1 MTIYIIRRL
10 LALVPV
16 IAVVGVVSFSIIR
29 LSPGDPAMFFVTA
42 DATAD
47 EVQAVRE
54 RLGIDRPIHEQFAV
68 WAGGVLRGDLG
79 TSFYQRRPV
88 TDLFWSRFPP
98 TLWLALSAQ
107 ALALIIAVPT
117 GVISAVRPNSL
128 WDRAMT
134 VFTLLGVSIP
144 GFWLALLLV
153 LAFSVNLRWLPV
165 QGYVDPLHDPAA
177 AIRHLVL
184 PVIALG
190 YSQAA
195 LIARMTRAAMLDV
208 LSQDYVRTARAK
220 GVRPS
225 RVVLSH
231 ALQNAMNPILT
242 VTGLSITSLISGS
255 IIIEI
260 VFNYPGIG
268 RMVIDAVTRRD
279 FPVIQGAMMI
289 VAFMYVMVNLLV
301 DISYSAFDPRIRY
314 D

>member
-1 MTIYIIRRL
+1 MTVYIIRRL

-16 IAVVGVVSFSIIR
+16 IAVVGIVSFSIIR

-54 RLGIDRPIHEQFAV
+54 RLGVDRPVPEQFAL

-107 ALALIIAVPT
+107 LLALIIAVPT
-117 GVISAVRPNSL
+117 GIVSAIRPNSL
-128 WDRAMT
+128 WDRSMT

-165 QGYVDPLHDPAA
+165 QGYVDPLQHPAGA
-177 AIRHLVL
+177 LRHLIL

-225 RVVLSH
+225 RVVLAH
-231 ALQNAMNPILT
+231 ALRNAMNPILT

-279 FPVIQGAMMI
+279 FPVIQGSMMI

>member
-1 MTIYIIRRL
+1 MTVYIIRRL

-29 LSPGDPAMFFVTA
+29 LSPGDPAVFFVTA

-54 RLGIDRPIHEQFAV
+54 RLGIDRPISEQFV
-68 WAGGVLRGDLG
+68 LWAGGVLRGDLG

-88 TDLFWSRFPP
+88 TELFWSRFPP

-107 ALALIIAVPT
+107 VLALLIAVPT
-117 GVISAVRPNSL
+117 GIISAVRPNSL

-134 VFTLLGVSIP
+134 IFTLLGVSIP

-153 LAFSVNLRWLPV
+153 MTFSVNLRWLPV
-165 QGYVDPLHDPAA
+165 QGYVDPLQHPAGA
-177 AIRHLVL
+177 LRHLIL

-225 RVVLSH
+225 RVVLAH
-231 ALQNAMNPILT
+231 ALRNAMNPILT

-289 VAFMYVMVNLLV
+289 VAFMYVLVNLLV
-301 DISYSAFDPRIRY
+301 DLSYSVFDPRIRY
-314 D
+314 V

>member
-1 MTIYIIRRL
+1 VTVYIIRRL

-16 IAVVGVVSFSIIR
+16 IAVVGIVSFSIIR

-54 RLGIDRPIHEQFAV
+54 RLGVDRPLPEQFAL

-107 ALALIIAVPT
+107 LLALIIAVPT
-117 GVISAVRPNSL
+117 GIVSAIRPNSL
-128 WDRAMT
+128 WDRGMT
-134 VFTLLGVSIP
+134 IFTLLGVSIP

-165 QGYVDPLHDPAA
+165 QGYVDPLQDPAGA
-177 AIRHLVL
+177 LRHLVL

-225 RVVLSH
+225 RVVLVH
-231 ALQNAMNPILT
+231 ALRNAMNPILT

-279 FPVIQGAMMI
+279 FPVIQGSMMI
-289 VAFMYVMVNLLV
+289 VAFMYVMVNLIV

>member
-1 MTIYIIRRL
+1 MTTYIFHRL
-10 LALVPV
+10 LALLPV
-16 IAVVGVVSFSIIR
+16 MAVVGIVSFSIIR

-54 RLGIDRPIHEQFAV
+54 RLGIDRPMHEQFAI

-88 TDLFWSRFPP
+88 MDLFWSRFPP

-107 ALALIIAVPT
+107 LVALVIAIPT
-117 GVISAVRPNSL
+117 GIVSAVRPNSL

-153 LAFSVNLRWLPV
+153 LTFSVNLRWLPV
-165 QGYVDPLHDPAA
+165 QGYVDPLHDPAGA
-177 AIRHLVL
+177 LRHLVL

-208 LSQDYVRTARAK
+208 LSQDYVRTARSK

-225 RVVLSH
+225 RVVLLH
-231 ALQNAMNPILT
+231 ALRNAMNPILT

>member
-1 MTIYIIRRL
+1 MTVYIIRRL

-16 IAVVGVVSFSIIR
+16 IAVVGIVSFSIIR

-54 RLGIDRPIHEQFAV
+54 RLGVDRPVPEQFAL

-98 TLWLALSAQ
+98 PLWLALSAQ
-107 ALALIIAVPT
+107 LLALIIAVPT
-117 GVISAVRPNSL
+117 GIVSAIRPNSL
-128 WDRAMT
+128 WDRSMT

-165 QGYVDPLHDPAA
+165 QGYVDPLQHPAGA
-177 AIRHLVL
+177 LRHLIL

-225 RVVLSH
+225 RVVLAH
-231 ALQNAMNPILT
+231 ALRNAMNPILT

-279 FPVIQGAMMI
+279 FPVIQGSMMI